1 MRKMLSRPT
10 RLYIIGNGFDLH
22 YGIKS
27 SYRDFFSYLL
37 ETNPLPESL
46 LTEYCQG
53 DLWRDFESGLGLIP
67 ESAFFANVFGILQD
81 NDADWDQILTSWDA
95 QALSIE
101 QNFNASQ
108 IARYFQE
115 WVNQIDVSPAFDDGL
130 IVDDEHTAFLSFNYT
145 RTLEDRLGIEQNRIL
160 HIHGRSGDDDLVFGH
175 AHLNISEPRRLHD
188 FSGQDTL
195 EELRI
200 KFIANTE
207 KPVSRI
213 LSGKQGWFEQLSNL
227 QEIIVAG
234 FSFGKVDLP
243 YIKKIV
249 EMAPNARWAEYCY
262 GPQKVSR
269 NPYIST
275 VKLLA
280 YPNSTHDGVRRRTRE
295 PESAVNPEASPIYI
309 LEEVAGW
316 PARTTTARVGRLDAI

>member
-1 MRKMLSRPT
+1 MREKFPRPT

-37 ETNPLPESL
+37 ETNPLLESL
-46 LTEYCQG
+46 LTEHCQG

-145 RTLEDRLGIEQNRIL
+145 RTLEDRLGIEQDRIL
-160 HIHGRSGDDDLVFGH
+160 HIHGRSGGEDLIFGH
-175 AHLNISEPRRLHD
+175 VPMNISGRGCPYD

-213 LSGKQGWFEQLSNL
+213 LSEEQEWFERLSDL
-227 QEIIVAG
+227 QEIIVVG

-249 EMAPNARWAEYCY
+249 EMAPNASWNEYCY
-262 GPQKVSR
+262 GPQKTSK

-280 YPNSTHDGVRRRTRE
+280 YPSSEG
-295 PESAVNPEASPIYI
+295 
-309 LEEVAGW
+309 
-316 PARTTTARVGRLDAI
+316 TTACGVERESPRAS